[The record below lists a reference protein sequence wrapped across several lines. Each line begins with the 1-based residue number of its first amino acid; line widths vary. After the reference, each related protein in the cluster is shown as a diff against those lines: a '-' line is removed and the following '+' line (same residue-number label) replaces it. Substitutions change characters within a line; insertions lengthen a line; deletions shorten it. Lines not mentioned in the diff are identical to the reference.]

1 MNEQQKVEKL
11 KEIFAD
17 KAFAEKVLSLD
28 TAEEVKKELDAKG
41 LELTVEEI
49 GEIQKSV
56 AKQLES
62 GEEMDPEQLK
72 NVAGGFGII
81 TALIVDAIIIAAS
94 GAAAAGVHR
103 ATRRRW

>member
-11 KEIFAD
+11 KELFTD

-41 LELTVEEI
+41 LELTVDEI
-49 GEIQKSV
+49 CEIQKGV

-62 GEEMDPEQLK
+62 GEEMDSEQLK
-72 NVAGGFGII
+72 NVAGGS
-81 TALIVDAIIIAAS
+81 IIIATLISIAI
-94 GAAAAGVHR
+94 GVGAGVGGEY
-103 ATRRRW
+103 ATRSRW